1 MGKITDM
8 VLIFT
13 LCCSFCACSTGTNC
27 NSATEKD
34 NVLHKVKNAEPGNS
48 GKSVNQQTAGL
59 KILNDTETL
68 ASCYTDAGYY
78 YLTEDVEELENGE
91 YAAHLMYMDF
101 ATKQEIYLCSNTGCK
116 HNTPDCPAVFV
127 MDEFPIC
134 TSGIFS
140 YGNKIYV
147 LSKGMDN
154 EGAVTQDFYDPDGQL
169 AETEAS
175 QAALYEMDTDGT
187 NRHKV
192 YSFDVGLT
200 VEDTV
205 LGNSEGLY
213 FVTKKLS
220 ESTAEDSRS
229 VTTSSGKTLLFWD
242 ADTKSAKEI
251 CKLDFD
257 DGITRKIMGC
267 LDNALVLSG
276 VDYGKELTT
285 DDYTMSDDGS
295 KYRSIIGYAPQ
306 QQGLYDTF
314 TGKRFLSY
322 MATLKGI
329 PKKDMSREIDRV
341 LEYVNM
347 TEDADRAIGTYS
359 GGMKQRILI
368 AQAVLGNPKLIVL
381 DEPTVGLDPKER
393 VRIRERISELAGDK
407 VILVSTHVVSDIEPI
422 AGEVIL
428 IKSGSIIDKDT
439 VGNLCS
445 KYGNVNG
452 LEELYMTIFEE
463 AKPDA

>member
-1 MGKITDM
+1 MLCLNNIAKKYKDKIALEH
-8 VLIFT
+8 VSLE
-13 LCCSFCACSTGTNC
+13 L
-27 NSATEKD
+27 D
-34 NVLHKVKNAEPGNS
+34 NGIYGLLGPNGA
-48 GKSVNQQTAGL
+48 GKSTLMNIITGNIKPSDGQVL
-59 KILNDTETL
+59 WDRHDIKIL
-68 ASCYTDAGYY
+68 
-78 YLTEDVEELENGE
+78 
-91 YAAHLMYMDF
+91 
-101 ATKQEIYLCSNTGCK
+101 
-116 HNTPDCPAVFV
+116 
-127 MDEFPIC
+127 
-134 TSGIFS
+134 
-140 YGNKIYV
+140 
-147 LSKGMDN
+147 
-154 EGAVTQDFYDPDGQL
+154 
-169 AETEAS
+169 
-175 QAALYEMDTDGT
+175 
-187 NRHKV
+187 
-192 YSFDVGLT
+192 
-200 VEDTV
+200 
-205 LGNSEGLY
+205 
-213 FVTKKLS
+213 
-220 ESTAEDSRS
+220 
-229 VTTSSGKTLLFWD
+229 
-242 ADTKSAKEI
+242 
-251 CKLDFD
+251 
-257 DGITRKIMGC
+257 
-267 LDNALVLSG
+267 
-276 VDYGKELTT
+276 
-285 DDYTMSDDGS
+285 GS

-329 PKKDMSREIDRV
+329 PKKDVSREIDRV

-347 TEDADRAIGTYS
+347 TEAADRAIGTYS

-407 VILVSTHVVSDIEPI
+407 VILVSTHVVSDIAPI